1 MAEAEADPGQA
12 QDWLNQA
19 ERLLL
24 QPDQGSS
31 ASRLR
36 RAREALIQA
45 QRLGTPPATIE
56 ALGQA
61 SGLHALAE
69 ALTRA
74 GLNQAAEHCRQLARA
89 SLPAGAAGEV
99 TLDALN
105 RWLYP
110 RCLRRYQRDILE
122 GRPVVLELEGVT
134 HHLQHCRADT
144 DRNHLLL
151 RRSQDQS
158 LWWMVSG
165 ECAEGYPL
173 LPQHLREA
181 AAADALPRAE
191 QGASKGAVVRAGNAN
206 FAHFLWNELDPLL
219 RLLASGHSLELLQ
232 DSDTVLDLG
241 QLEGI
246 TRVEPEQLAQRSSV
260 RLGSTLVSEQAR
272 ATVLQTLARE
282 APDPPPPERPQPLIL
297 LGVRGPGRRELR
309 NEVAYFQG
317 LIAALTQQFQR
328 PLILL
333 DGFTYQHNNQRQV
346 QAQQREQD
354 CTARVQEII
363 EACPQAQLESLSGLG
378 FAAWLQRSEG
388 VRFYVTHEGTM
399 QHKLGWLRPQIPG
412 LCLVGSPH
420 ARAIATWHRQQC
432 EGAGLLFTLP
442 TDLYAQDPA
451 TATTADA
458 ELHNQP
464 FQITNIQRA
473 IALSMDL
480 IRSQLEIPISR
491 DSATA

>member
-1 MAEAEADPGQA
+1 M
-12 QDWLNQA
+12 
-19 ERLLL
+19 
-24 QPDQGSS
+24 
-31 ASRLR
+31 
-36 RAREALIQA
+36 
-45 QRLGTPPATIE
+45 
-56 ALGQA
+56 
-61 SGLHALAE
+61 
-69 ALTRA
+69 
-74 GLNQAAEHCRQLARA
+74 
-89 SLPAGAAGEV
+89 
-99 TLDALN
+99 
-105 RWLYP
+105 
-110 RCLRRYQRDILE
+110 
-122 GRPVVLELEGVT
+122 
-134 HHLQHCRADT
+134 
-144 DRNHLLL
+144 
-151 RRSQDQS
+151 
-158 LWWMVSG
+158 
-165 ECAEGYPL
+165 
-173 LPQHLREA
+173 
-181 AAADALPRAE
+181 
-191 QGASKGAVVRAGNAN
+191 
-206 FAHFLWNELDPLL
+206 
-219 RLLASGHSLELLQ
+219 
-232 DSDTVLDLG
+232 
-241 QLEGI
+241 
-246 TRVEPEQLAQRSSV
+246 
-260 RLGSTLVSEQAR
+260 
-272 ATVLQTLARE
+272 
-282 APDPPPPERPQPLIL
+282 
-297 LGVRGPGRRELR
+297 RGPGRRELR

-464 FQITNIQRA
+464 FQITNLQRA